1 LKYIAAI
8 LIVVGV
14 TVVSQLPVTV
24 AGEDCP
30 ISYVEWGRAYY
41 APCHNEND
49 SILHCKIESDQCLL
63 GYE

>member
-1 LKYIAAI
+1 MAVL
-8 LIVVGV
+8 
-14 TVVSQLPVTV
+14 SQLPLITV

-30 ISYVEWGRAYY
+30 ISYVEWGKAYY
-41 APCHNEND
+41 ASCHNENN

>member
-1 LKYIAAI
+1 MAI
-8 LIVVGV
+8 LIAVGV
-14 TVVSQLPVTV
+14 SVAVQSQLPLVTV

-30 ISYVEWGRAYY
+30 ISYVKWGKAYY

-49 SILHCKIESDQCLL
+49 TVLHCKIDSDRCLL